1 MIDATVRF
9 VQDILPILVI
19 FSLLFRDY
27 INFHQEIFLLRS
39 MWQENYFPLFFID
52 KCVNIFLGKL
62 FIKRKKEKDSSTK
75 KEITVSLEF
84 LGKIS
89 LQVKRQ
95 LIKIFCTCNKDIKLN
110 VVFKSSVRMSNAFR
124 FKDQIPKCF
133 NSVLLYQ
140 FTCNI
145 CNSVYIGKTKRH
157 YLVRQ
162 FEHLG
167 LSVFTN
173 KALRYSDKDATA
185 IRKHCHHQNHVSC
198 ANNFKIMRNSVNNY
212 FLQLKESISILKL
225 KPSLNVAKESMPLY
239 LFDNDF

>member
-1 MIDATVRF
+1 
-9 VQDILPILVI
+9 
-19 FSLLFRDY
+19 
-27 INFHQEIFLLRS
+27 
-39 MWQENYFPLFFID
+39 MWLKNSFPLFFID
-52 KCVNIFLGKL
+52 KCVKKSLDKL
-62 FIKRKKEKDSSTK
+62 FIKRKKIKDSSTK
-75 KEITVSLEF
+75 NEITITEF

-95 LIKIFCTCNKDIKLN
+95 LIEIFRTCNKDIKLN

-124 FKDQIPKCF
+124 FKDQIPKCL
-133 NSVLLYQ
+133 NSMLLYK
-140 FTCNI
+140 FTCNT

-185 IRKHCHHQNHVSC
+185 IRKHCHHQNHVNC
-198 ANNFKIMRNSVNNY
+198 TDNFKIMGNSVNNY
-212 FLQLKESISILKL
+212 FLQLKESLLILKL

-239 LFDNDF
+239 LVDNDF